1 MSPSGT
7 DSTDGPP
14 PRDDESPARRA
25 AAGQDGHPAGQSA
38 PAQGGPPTG
47 QSAAAQGGSAPEEF
61 RITRWFRWHLAFALA
76 LFFGSAFAGY
86 AIFDALPVE
95 SLTELMPGGSPLDD
109 IEFTFPS
116 IMFNNLRALALMFL
130 GSVTGGALSLF
141 GLFVN
146 GVLVGAVVGVAVKGT
161 SWAVVLAALLP
172 HGVIELSAFFVA
184 AAVGL
189 RVPHRLLRYLL
200 GYDET
205 PLTRT
210 ELVELAVIGAVTVV
224 MIVVAAWIEVNVTP
238 SVIEWVGGPDALSTP
253 G

>member
-1 MSPSGT
+1 
-7 DSTDGPP
+7 
-14 PRDDESPARRA
+14 
-25 AAGQDGHPAGQSA
+25 
-38 PAQGGPPTG
+38 
-47 QSAAAQGGSAPEEF
+47 
-61 RITRWFRWHLAFALA
+61 
-76 LFFGSAFAGY
+76 
-86 AIFDALPVE
+86 
-95 SLTELMPGGSPLDD
+95 
-109 IEFTFPS
+109 
-116 IMFNNLRALALMFL
+116 MFNNLRALALMFL